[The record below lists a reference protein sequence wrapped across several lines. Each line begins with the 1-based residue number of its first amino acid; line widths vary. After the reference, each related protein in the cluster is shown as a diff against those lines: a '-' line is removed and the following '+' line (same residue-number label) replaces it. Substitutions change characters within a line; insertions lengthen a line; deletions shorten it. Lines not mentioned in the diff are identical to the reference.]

1 MTNASLA
8 ILHIHQLLTMAG
20 PPRPRIG
27 AEMNDPGLVT
37 DGAVILAEGRIRW
50 VGPTADV
57 PDDLRR
63 SCDRIVD
70 LSARPV
76 VVLPGFVDSHAHPAF
91 AGTREEEYEL
101 RIRGATYEEIAAR
114 GGGILNSARRVA
126 QASRERITANV
137 LHYAPLFLA
146 HGTTTIEAK
155 SGYGLSVDGELKLL
169 RAIRD
174 AAAHTPLEMV
184 PTFLGAHAYPAEY
197 RDDHR
202 GYIDLIIHDMLPQV
216 AAEKLAEFCDV
227 FCDRGFF
234 SVAEAREILEAAA
247 RHGLRPKIHADELAP
262 FGAAELAVQLNAVGA
277 DHLEKISPAGIRA
290 MAERRT
296 VAGLLP
302 GTAFN
307 LALEHYPP
315 ARDLIESGVPV
326 ALATD
331 FNPGSCFTLNMQL
344 ILAIACT
351 QMKMTPAE
359 ALTAATINGA
369 HALDRGDRL
378 GSLEPGKAADLAV
391 MDCADYRIIPYF
403 FGINHCVETI
413 KNGRPR
419 HGFAFLETAAGSPD
433 TRTDRPAGE

>member
-1 MTNASLA
+1 MTDANLA

-20 PPRPRIG
+20 PARPRVG
-27 AEMNDPGLVT
+27 AEMNGLGLIA
-37 DGAVILAEGRIRW
+37 DGAVILGDGRIRW
-50 VGPTADV
+50 VGPSSAV

-63 SCDRIVD
+63 QCDRIVD
-70 LSARPV
+70 LAGRPL

-126 QASRERITANV
+126 QASREQITANI

-174 AAAHTPLEMV
+174 AGAHTPLEMV

-202 GYIDLIIHDMLPQV
+202 GYLNLIIHDMLPRV
-216 AAEKLAEFCDV
+216 AAEKLAVFCDV

-234 SVAEAREILEAAA
+234 SVAETAEILEAAA
-247 RHGLRPKIHADELAP
+247 RFGLRPKIHADELAP
-262 FGAAELAVQLNAVGA
+262 FGAAELAARLNAVGA

-290 MAERRT
+290 MADQRT

-315 ARDLIESGVPV
+315 ARALIDGGVPV

-351 QMKMTPAE
+351 QMKMSPAE

-369 HALDRGDRL
+369 HALDQGDRL

-403 FGINHCVETI
+403 FGVNHCVETI
-413 KNGRPR
+413 KGGRPMN
-419 HGFAFLETAAGSPD
+419 GFAFLAPTAD
-433 TRTDRPAGE
+433 TTGFRSARPASE